1 MNTPSY
7 SLHEVATHAGLSGRT
22 VRYYIELGLVDRP
35 DGETR
40 AATYGARHLNRLIQI
55 RKWQEAGLSLDEIRD
70 AIEQGL
76 QPATAARRASA
87 PGSVEVWSRLTV
99 ADGVE
104 LNIEPGRAGLKSEE
118 VRALFRQVMRAYET
132 IRKESK

>member
-1 MNTPSY
+1 MTTSY
-7 SLHEVATHAGLSGRT
+7 SLQEVATLAGTSGRT
-22 VRYYIELGLVDRP
+22 VRYYIELGLIDRP

-40 AATYGARHLNRLIQI
+40 AATYGPRHLERLIQI
-55 RKWQEAGLSLDEIRD
+55 RKWQEAGLSLEEIRE
-70 AIEQGL
+70 AIDHGR
-76 QPATAARRASA
+76 QPAQSGPRKSAAGSA
-87 PGSVEVWSRLTV
+87 EVWSRLTL

-104 LNIEPGRAGLKSEE
+104 LHIEPGRAGLKSDE

>member
-1 MNTPSY
+1 MTTY
-7 SLHEVATHAGLSGRT
+7 SLHEVATLAGLSGRT
-22 VRYYIELGLVDRP
+22 VRYYIELGLVERP

-40 AATYGARHLNRLIQI
+40 AATYGPRHLERLIQI
-55 RKWQEAGLSLDEIRD
+55 RKWQEAGLSLDEIR
-70 AIEQGL
+70 AGIEQGL
-76 QPATAARRASA
+76 KPAAAARRTAA

-99 ADGVE
+99 ADGLE
-104 LNIEPGRAGLKSEE
+104 LHIEPGRAGLKSDE